1 MRDRILAV
9 AGRLFAERGYDQ
21 TSVRDIAA
29 ELGIANPSLYHHFA
43 SKNELLEE
51 LLREPLARVQQA
63 VLAAG
68 QLEGEMRTRRL
79 LEGLLEALE
88 VHSGI
93 AVSALDAAGSAAG
106 AQRAL
111 AEAALPDLTALLAG
125 DAAADPHDL
134 RVVMTVGAIESA
146 VRHLMRET
154 TEPDAFVETLRAR
167 KHDIVDLA
175 LRLLRG

>member
-125 DAAADPHDL
+125 EAAADPHDL

-154 TEPDAFVETLRAR
+154 TEPEAFFETLRAR
-167 KHDIVDLA
+167 EHDIVDLA

>member
-68 QLEGEMRTRRL
+68 QLEGETRTRRL

-146 VRHLMRET
+146 VRHLMREAE
-154 TEPDAFVETLRAR
+154 EPEAFVETLRAR
-167 KHDIVDLA
+167 EHDIVDLA